1 MLCRCANAEN
11 KNQALKNNMVLIEEE
26 KKNEFHLALTNLVL
40 EDTYSFVLNQVKTL

>member
-26 KKNEFHLALTNLVL
+26 KKNEFLLALTNLALVNIPL
-40 EDTYSFVLNQVKTL
+40 VLNQVKTL